1 MAPHIQSDFDL
12 EDDLL
17 QELEVKDKE
26 ENQVGLVALPIAFVP
41 WHVRWMMAYDLD
53 LMQVKLQRRIRS
65 VQVKVLNEPRPGK
78 KCLVLD
84 IDYTIFDL

>member
-26 ENQVGLVALPIAFVP
+26 ENQVGLVALPIALGP